1 LSIPSGNCETILPNR
16 NPAVEVHQPESK
28 PMSESGILI
37 LFAHPAYQRSRGNR
51 FLVEAV
57 QQSDAFTFRDLYEH
71 YPDFNIDV
79 AEEQRLLLE
88 HDVIVLQHPFYW
100 YSCPALLKE
109 WLDLVLEHGFAYGHD
124 GEALRG
130 KSMLSAITTGGSER
144 ATRARAWTTSPSG
157 SCWLL
162 FDRRLGSAAWITSL
176 PSWFTACWIGRPTR
190 RCGGSPRSTPPFFA
204 A

>member
-28 PMSESGILI
+28 PMSESRILI

-79 AEEQRLLLE
+79 AEEQRL
-88 HDVIVLQHPFYW
+88 HGM
-100 YSCPALLKE
+100 
-109 WLDLVLEHGFAYGHD
+109 LDRPTDEEMRRIASQYTTV
-124 GEALRG
+124 LRG
-130 KSMLSAITTGGSER
+130 VSHG
-144 ATRARAWTTSPSG
+144 
-157 SCWLL
+157 
-162 FDRRLGSAAWITSL
+162 SL
-176 PSWFTACWIGRPTR
+176 PWRNLAEGAYLNSGEGFDA
-190 RCGGSPRSTPPFFA
+190 
-204 A
+204 